1 MKETNRNCVKV
12 ERWQMSVLEKGLE
25 NSLNGPVDWRLSI
38 VSLLSGAFELTAFEH
53 SRCRPSRKLNY
64 FLPSFCFRGI
74 SASGAPNLR
83 LRFHQSFQ
91 FCARFAHYSNP
102 FLPSSSTACTF
113 RSNLFRYLTK
123 LNVQYLQ
130 SLVSFKT
137 TRESF
142 SFS

>member
-1 MKETNRNCVKV
+1 MILVSNLIFIQNNEENRNSSKSNDDKCQFTSK
-12 ERWQMSVLEKGLE
+12 E
-25 NSLNGPVDWRLSI
+25 NSLNEPVDWQLSI

-113 RSNLFRYLTK
+113 RSVK
-123 LNVQYLQ
+123 
-130 SLVSFKT
+130 SFPLS
-137 TRESF
+137 REIERSI
-142 SFS
+142 SSISCII